1 MVHILQKAA
10 PAAQYQELAVPLEE
24 LLHASQL
31 KTTGDGGGQL
41 VQQI

>member
-1 MVHILQKAA
+1 MKAV
-10 PAAQYQELAVPLEE
+10 PAAQYPEPAMPLEE

-31 KTTGDGGGQL
+31 KRARGGGGQL